1 MSRNL
6 FATLA
11 AQRGLTVETQ
21 LDSWGPSG
29 RHDLS
34 AYHDA
39 ITVCRKPDGA
49 G

>member
-11 AQRGLTVETQ
+11 AERGLAVEAQ
-21 LDSWGPSG
+21 IDSWGPSG
-29 RHDLS
+29 CYDLS

-39 ITVCRKPDGA
+39 ITICRK
-49 G
+49 